1 MRTPLHRLSFP
12 APVLCKLQHTF
23 LFTTFHAVTSNVAD
37 ASIAVVVPSIAN
49 LLPEIVNAGEYTGS
63 DFTVL
68 FDKIGRA
75 HV

>member
-1 MRTPLHRLSFP
+1 MD
-12 APVLCKLQHTF
+12 
-23 LFTTFHAVTSNVAD
+23 VAD

-68 FDKIGRA
+68 FDTLTIGYLPNNIICVGCVGFGCKIYFPSLSFNLSR
-75 HV
+75 